1 MQKKQTIKQE
11 IIRFRQ
17 FMKENFSVE
26 DIFEIFWQ
34 KHSEELPSLS
44 KIMGKFNIIPAT
56 SVASESSFSIAG
68 FIQRK
73 QRSSM
78 SSEMLKCS
86 IVLKNC
92 KKNLMNL
99 KRNEQWIFAV
109 IEQWA
114 LKH

>member
-1 MQKKQTIKQE
+1 
-11 IIRFRQ
+11 
-17 FMKENFSVE
+17 
-26 DIFEIFWQ
+26 
-34 KHSEELPSLS
+34 
-44 KIMGKFNIIPAT
+44 MGKFNIIPAT

-78 SSEMLKCS
+78 SSEMLKCP

-99 KRNEQWIFAV
+99 KRNEQ
-109 IEQWA
+109 
-114 LKH
+114 